1 MAIERII
8 DTGMHDDD
16 VDEQII
22 EVTLR
27 PQQFDDY
34 IGQERLKRNLRLAIE
49 AAKNVASR
57 WTMCCCMVRRGWAR
71 RRWRR

>member
-16 VDEQII
+16 ADEQII

-34 IGQERLKRNLRLAIE
+34 IGQERLKRNHRLAI
-49 AAKNVASR
+49 
-57 WTMCCCMVRRGWAR
+57 
-71 RRWRR
+71 